1 MSMVATKSK
10 AAEVMWKIMM
20 KARSTNIFT
29 GCGGARGHDET
40 PETERCA
47 ERGERHSNLSMT
59 KQK

>member
-1 MSMVATKSK
+1 MVATKSK

-29 GCGGARGHDET
+29 GRGGVRGHDET
-40 PETERCA
+40 SETERSA
-47 ERGERHSNLSMT
+47 EQGKRHSNLSMA